1 LEKHKTTN
9 QTPFNQF
16 PISELWILCAPLTWQ
31 EQENFGRKAHLAA
44 LPEALSFVSI
54 SVESLIVIN
63 YLFTGLTVQCVGSQN
78 S

>member
-9 QTPFNQF
+9 QITFNQF
-16 PISELWILCAPLTWQ
+16 PLPELWILCAPLTWQ

-44 LPEALSFVSI
+44 LPGALGFASI
-54 SVESLIVIN
+54 SVESWIVIN
-63 YLFTGLTVQCVGSQN
+63 YLFSGLTGQCMGSQN